1 MEDDNGAAPAEFSS
15 SMKNKNKK
23 PRTTTNEDELDDID
37 EWQKGDDDQDDDEE
51 AEPSERELLEAK
63 RRRRQRR
70 EGDGSGSGPAAADG
84 DERTRI
90 DDMTSL
96 ATEGIAIEPFN
107 MDQERTDG
115 SGYFEGDTYIFR
127 SRDKEEEEP
136 DAWLESL
143 NDNDNGKDTD
153 ASSSGID
160 KPSGTDSRIT
170 AMVLGNQQTMKNKKK
185 AATTTLVNMDD
196 WSLETLYNTILPLL
210 SDTESVT
217 QGVRRYGLLLKRKQK
232 PGKAKNGKPSAPID
246 QPDQDDSRHTELAKT
261 CLDDL
266 TGAANALLFKGD
278 VDIYDSTRNDILKR
292 LPQRPLV
299 QEEHSEPVTK
309 YPAAQWEY
317 MGNQDG
323 QVHGPYSTEQML
335 GWTQAG
341 YFIGAQHVKIRTI
354 RPGEP
359 LSTEDDLLADLMD
372 DDDDDG
378 GDKKDEVSSSLIKGE
393 WQSSNDVDFKEYL

>member
-1 MEDDNGAAPAEFSS
+1 MEGDGAAAAAEFSS
-15 SMKNKNKK
+15 STSGAMKKNKK
-23 PRTTTNEDELDDID
+23 QRTANEDELDDID
-37 EWQKGDDDQDDDEE
+37 EWQKGDDQDEE
-51 AEPSERELLEAK
+51 AVPSERELLEAK

-70 EGDGSGSGPAAADG
+70 EGDDGKGPAADG

-136 DAWLESL
+136 DAWIESL
-143 NDNDNGKDTD
+143 NDDNGKDTD

-160 KPSGTDSRIT
+160 KLSGTDSRIT
-170 AMVLGNQQTMKNKKK
+170 AMVLDNQQTIKKK
-185 AATTTLVNMDD
+185 AAATALVNMDD
-196 WSLETLYNTILPLL
+196 LSLETLYNKILPLL

-217 QGVRRYGLLLKRKQK
+217 QAVRRYGLLLKRKHK
-232 PGKAKNGKPSAPID
+232 PGRAKNGKPAPIH
-246 QPDQDDSRHTELAKT
+246 QPDQDDTRHTELAKT

-278 VDIYDSTRNDILKR
+278 VDIYDSTRKDILKR
-292 LPQRPLV
+292 LPQRPPA
-299 QEEHSEPVTK
+299 EEERNKPATK
-309 YPAAQWEY
+309 YPPVQWEY
-317 MGNQDG
+317 LGNQDG

-335 GWTQAG
+335 GWSQAG
-341 YFIGAQHVKIRTI
+341 YFVGAQHVKIRTI
-354 RPGEP
+354 RPEEQ
-359 LSTEDDLLADLMD
+359 LSAKDDLLADLMD
-372 DDDDDG
+372 DDDDEVVEKDG
-378 GDKKDEVSSSLIKGE
+378 VSSNIVKGE
-393 WQSSNDVDFKEYL
+393 WRSSNDVDFMEYL